1 MQIVRWHIRYA
12 CGAFFLIVP
21 YLLSAQQEPQFSQY
35 MFNRIGFNPGVAGT
49 SEAICAFGLY
59 RQQWVGFED
68 DNGNK
73 VAPVTYTITVDA
85 PIRILKGGVGLA
97 ITSDK
102 LGFEDFTS
110 VKLGYAYHIKTGNGK
125 LGLGLMATFNDKTV
139 DFSSLTPVDEDPLIS
154 KLGEENDML
163 IDAAFG
169 AYYLVPDQYYVG
181 LSSTQL
187 LESTGKSLGDVQG
200 EQMKLK
206 QKRHY
211 FLTAGYKFGF
221 PGNSSFSIDPS
232 ILIKTDLG
240 SIVFDLTAILNYKE
254 RFWGGFS
261 YRFDDAFVAIIG
273 MEYKNIRIGYS
284 YDLTTSTL
292 GGSYSSGTHEVMA
305 GYCFKLDVEKLRQSY
320 KNTRF
325 L

>member
-1 MQIVRWHIRYA
+1 M
-12 CGAFFLIVP
+12 
-21 YLLSAQQEPQFSQY
+21 LSAQQEPQFSQY

-68 DNGNK
+68 MEGNK

-85 PIRILKGGVGLA
+85 PVRILHGGLGLA

-102 LGFEDFTS
+102 LGFEENTS
-110 VKLGYAYHIKTGNGK
+110 VKLGYAYHIKTRNGK

-139 DFSSLTPVDEDPLIS
+139 DFSKLKPVDEDPLLS
-154 KLGEENDML
+154 QLGKENDML
-163 IDAAFG
+163 IDMAFG

-181 LSSTQL
+181 ISSSQML
-187 LESTGKSLGDVQG
+187 QSSGKSLGQVQG
-200 EQMKLK
+200 QDMKLK
-206 QKRHY
+206 LKRHY
-211 FLTAGYKFGF
+211 FLTAGYEITFA
-221 PGNSSFSIDPS
+221 GNSAFRIDPS
-232 ILIKTDLG
+232 LLVKTDLAA
-240 SIVFDLTAILNYKE
+240 IQFDLSAILNFKD

-261 YRFDDAFVAIIG
+261 YRFQDAFVAIIG

-284 YDLTTSTL
+284 YDLTTSSI
-292 GGSYSSGTHEVMA
+292 GGSYSSGSHEVMA